1 MEAFASGTIIK
12 LQFHGDP
19 HLFYAK
25 ETKHLKRN
33 IEN

>member
-19 HLFYAK
+19 HLFCAK
-25 ETKHLKRN
+25 EIKQLKGS